1 MEVPKNS
8 YACAICQ
15 KRFNNPIILIKH
27 VEFRHSSTKQSSK
40 ADNLKDGNQDPL
52 ETKNS
57 KESNEEIMQVESLPP
72 SLPPTFEYV
81 AIQESV
87 KIESH
92 TEVTEKETNV
102 PTNCQVSESIGIK
115 EPVDRNEIFQFE
127 TNNTAN
133 IPISTDKRVFVKQ
146 TDIRPKPNSLQSS
159 HEVKVK
165 AENISPEKD
174 QGELALHKSEEHEK
188 FGLYRPPKIH
198 PVGKIYECGICH
210 KKVKRPQNIKEHLMI
225 HTGEQPFKCSVCDKK
240 FARLQNLKVHERI
253 HTGEKP
259 YNCGY
264 CDKKF
269 RLNQNHKMHERLH
282 TGEKPYDCG
291 NCDKK
296 FTQWSGL
303 KSHEK
308 THTGEKPYICDIC
321 DKTFSLS
328 GNLSRHKK
336 LHTNGKPF
344 ECGVCNKNYRN
355 SYDLKSHEWTH
366 NGVKPYECDICDK
379 KFTQSHSLKD
389 HKRTHTGEKPYVCGY
404 CDKKSSTFNGIKS
417 HERTHTGE
425 VPYKCGICDKRFA
438 QTQSLK
444 MHKMI
449 HTGDKPYECGSHE
462 KNPKSSEYQRTFG
475 ERPNLC
481 KRPRKTITN
490 IQNIQNLPKKMRHD
504 KTDVAESLENIFCK
518 PCALQFNSIAVFQM
532 HQKLVH
538 DQRQLKT
545 EIEPEN
551 CDQTTDDID
560 NQNGKLGSNKRE
572 TKENAK
578 GKENSTTKEYFD
590 LPYGWRKE
598 VVSIKNQ
605 PSMKGKVREDIYLI
619 SPGRNGKKIQSDI
632 KLHLFLE
639 EYPNIKCDL
648 EVTSTSRVKHREF
661 LMNQKNL

>member
-87 KIESH
+87 EIESH

-133 IPISTDKRVFVKQ
+133 LPISTDKRVFVKQ

-225 HTGEQPFKCSVCDKK
+225 HTGEQPFKCSICDKK
-240 FARLQNLKVHERI
+240 FARLQNLKVHER
-253 HTGEKP
+253 
-259 YNCGY
+259 
-264 CDKKF
+264 
-269 RLNQNHKMHERLH
+269 LH
-282 TGEKPYDCG
+282 TGEKPFECG
-291 NCDKK
+291 LCNKNFQTSGNLKSHERTHTGEKTYKCGICDQK
-296 FTQWSGL
+296 FTHPQGL
-303 KSHEK
+303 KSHERIHNGVK
-308 THTGEKPYICDIC
+308 SYECDIC
-321 DKTFSLS
+321 GQKFTLS
-328 GNLSRHKK
+328 QG
-336 LHTNGKPF
+336 
-344 ECGVCNKNYRN
+344 
-355 SYDLKSHEWTH
+355 LKSHERIH

-417 HERTHTGE
+417 HEKTHTGE
-425 VPYKCGICDKRFA
+425 KPYKCGICDKRFA

-490 IQNIQNLPKKMRHD
+490 IQNIQNPPKKMLRN
-504 KTDVAESLENIFCK
+504 KTDVAESLENTFCK
-518 PCALQFNSIAVFQM
+518 PCVLQFNSIAVFQI

-538 DQRQLKT
+538 DQRQPKT

-560 NQNGKLGSNKRE
+560 NQNGKMGSNKRE

-578 GKENSTTKEYFD
+578 GKENSMTKEYFD